1 MGDTASA
8 RPDIPEYPLVAV
20 AGYVAPSSYLTY
32 RTLVE
37 QFYPHKHI
45 LSITPS
51 ADGVA
56 EVLDVER
63 GDASPRDAGPWV
75 RSMRARGVYRPCV
88 YAQESNMSAVIES
101 LRSIPRAEYRLWVA
115 AWNSIHEVPPGYDAH
130 QFYGTMTG
138 SWDYSVVSP
147 TFFPAPHRQRQKAAR
162 EKQALAIH
170 PKTAAATV
178 GGALVTLIVAI
189 VHPHTGVTP
198 TESAGAAGLAAAVLA
213 YLKRG

>member
-147 TFFPAPHRQRQKAAR
+147 TFFPASRPRRKPSRPATH
-162 EKQALAIH
+162 IH
-170 PKTAAATV
+170 PKTAAATA
-178 GGALVTLIVAI
+178 GGALLTIIVAI
-189 VHPHTGVTP
+189 VSPHTGVTP
-198 TESAGAAGLAAAVLA
+198 TEGAGAAGLAAAILA